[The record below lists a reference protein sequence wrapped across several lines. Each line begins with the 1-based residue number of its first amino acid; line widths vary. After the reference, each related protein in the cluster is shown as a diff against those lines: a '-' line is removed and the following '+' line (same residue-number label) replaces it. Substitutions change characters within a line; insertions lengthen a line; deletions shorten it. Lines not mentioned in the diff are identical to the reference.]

1 MQVVLQIHKG
11 IKWQKS
17 HLLFLPED
25 RIDHYTSPALFA
37 RFCIFL
43 DAIIGNNSK
52 RWAGDGW
59 IKEPD
64 YIQISRI
71 ISCNNINIQ
80 TNLIIAIIVGSEYF
94 LKRKEPNNVTVK
106 ALYFNNLP

>member
-43 DAIIGNNSK
+43 DAIIGNNSI
-52 RWAGDGW
+52 RWARDGW
-59 IKEPD
+59 ITEPD
-64 YIQISRI
+64 YIQIFRIIRI
-71 ISCNNINIQ
+71 ISCINIDVQ
-80 TNLIIAIIVGSEYF
+80 TNLIALIIGSEYF
-94 LKRKEPNNVTVK
+94 
-106 ALYFNNLP
+106 